1 MKSGT
6 VALIGRPNAGKSTLI
21 NRIIG
26 HKVAITSPKP
36 QTTQFSIQ
44 AAYDDPPVGDKP
56 SRGQILFLDTPG
68 IFAKTNDPKLKEINL
83 EAEHILKND
92 IDLIVYVI
100 DPTRERGLEENRVL
114 GTMRKTDIPKLLVF
128 NKLDKREK
136 NYSEQYKFMEDEF
149 KDIVYVSALKGEN
162 INQIIDW
169 IFDNLSEGEKM
180 FDAASM
186 PSKTLNLNS
195 KLFLEELIREKAFL
209 RLRRELPYVIRV
221 VVDTVE
227 KRKGK
232 DLVYIK
238 ARILAPERYKKMIIG
253 QGGSRI
259 KEIGSMTRHELEIAT
274 GNKIYLDLTV
284 EEEK

>member
-44 AAYDDPPVGDKP
+44 AVYDDSAVGKKP

-68 IFAKTNDPKLKEINL
+68 VFAKTNDPKLKEINL
-83 EAEHILKND
+83 EAEQVLKGD
-92 IDLIVYVI
+92 VDLIVYVI

-128 NKLDKREK
+128 NKSDKRGK

-149 KDIVYVSALKGEN
+149 DDIVYVSALKGEN

-169 IFDNLSEGEKM
+169 IFENLPEGEKM
-180 FDAASM
+180 FDVSTM
-186 PSKTLNLNS
+186 PSKTLNLDS

-209 RLRRELPYVIRV
+209 RLRRELPYMIRI

-238 ARILAPERYKKMIIG
+238 ARILAPKGIRK
-253 QGGSRI
+253 
-259 KEIGSMTRHELEIAT
+259 
-274 GNKIYLDLTV
+274 
-284 EEEK
+284 

>member
-6 VALIGRPNAGKSTLI
+6 VAIIGRPNAGKSTLI

-44 AAYDDPPVGDKP
+44 AAYEDE
-56 SRGQILFLDTPG
+56 RGQILFLDTPG
-68 IFAKTNDPKLKEINL
+68 IFAKTNDPKLKEINI
-83 EAEHILKND
+83 EAEQILKGDVN
-92 IDLIVYVI
+92 LIIYVI

-114 GTMRKTDIPKLLVF
+114 GAMRKTDIPKLLVF
-128 NKLDKREK
+128 NKTDKRGK
-136 NYSEQYKFMEDEF
+136 NYGEQYKFMEDEF

-162 INQIIDW
+162 TNQILDW
-169 IFDNLSEGEKM
+169 IYDHLPEGEVL
-180 FDAASM
+180 FDTALM
-186 PSKTLNLNS
+186 PSKTLNLDS

-221 VVDTVE
+221 VVDSIE

-253 QGGSRI
+253 EGGRRI
-259 KEIGSMTRHELEIAT
+259 KEIGSMSRHELEIAT
-274 GNKIYLDLTV
+274 GNKIYLELTV
-284 EEEK
+284 EEE